1 MKVVLA
7 SANPGK
13 LRELSRIL
21 EPLSLELVLQSE
33 LGVESVEETGTTFEE
48 NALLKARHAAA
59 HTGLAALADD
69 SGIEIDALDGRP
81 GVYSARYAGPD
92 CDDEANNRLLLEE
105 LEEVEDASRTA
116 RYRCVLAFVR
126 GPDDDAPILVHG
138 SWEGRILRAPRGS
151 NGFGYDPLFHV
162 PTHGCTSAE
171 LEPEVKNDLSHRG
184 IAVRALAEA
193 LRWQ

>member
-126 GPDDDAPILVHG
+126 GPDDDAPILAHG

>member
-33 LGVESVEETGTTFEE
+33 LGVESAEETGTTFEE

-92 CDDEANNRLLLEE
+92 CDDEANNLLLLEE

-126 GPDDDAPILVHG
+126 GPDDDAPILAHG

>member
-126 GPDDDAPILVHG
+126 DPDDDAPILAHG

>member
-92 CDDEANNRLLLEE
+92 CDDEANNLLLLEE

-126 GPDDDAPILVHG
+126 GPDDDAPILAHG